1 MSYNILIIHSET
13 VLFLFQDGLTS
24 LMSAAFSGNA
34 EIVEFL
40 LEQGVSV
47 NSVNHY
53 NGTAY
58 SIAKIKGHKD
68 VLVLLAPHYSPTESL
83 NPYRIA
89 LDLMYNGL
97 VRRFR
102 YFTYR
107 VRYYTGLVPY
117 DVNEDL

>member
-1 MSYNILIIHSET
+1 
-13 VLFLFQDGLTS
+13 
-24 LMSAAFSGNA
+24 MSAAFSGNA

-47 NSVNHY
+47 NAINNY

-83 NPYRIA
+83 SPNRIA
-89 LDLMYNGL
+89 LDLIYNGL
-97 VRRFR
+97 VRRLR
-102 YFTYR
+102 YFTNR
-107 VRYYTGLVPY
+107 VRYYTGLVPF
-117 DVNEDL
+117 DVNEEL